1 MSSQPWIQRL
11 LSVLNANTPP
21 PPELDTFWLP
31 CRETEGRSIDEFLRS
46 SLSTKDISTTK
57 NKKSKSKSSSTA
69 KSTST
74 SSNTPDSSSTSNKR
88 ALYIA
93 GKPGTG
99 KTASVTRILSHLTA
113 ELELPNGVTSGD
125 RPKYHRCRVISI
137 NAASL
142 LGNSKS
148 NIFYEIARQVGHNI
162 TAKDFN
168 PVVTLEKMFIPK
180 RKPSKRTKMTIV
192 MIDEIDALL
201 TEQMT
206 GSSSSSSSINKKG
219 AKFQEAL
226 YRLFEW
232 PQRKNSTLII
242 VAIANRIDLLYEIYI
257 LFFFHVFF
265 FFFLKLTPT

>member
-1 MSSQPWIQRL
+1 MSGQPWIQRL

-31 CRETEGRSIDEFLRS
+31 CRETEGRSIDQFLRS
-46 SLSTKDISTTK
+46 SLSTKAISTMK
-57 NKKSKSKSSSTA
+57 KKKSKSKSSSTA

-74 SSNTPDSSSTSNKR
+74 TSTTTDCSGYQR

-113 ELELPNGVTSGD
+113 ELELPGGVTSGD

-148 NIFYEIARQVGHNI
+148 NIFYEIARQVGHDI
-162 TAKDFN
+162 TEKDFN
-168 PVVTLEKMFIPK
+168 PVETLEKMFLPK

-206 GSSSSSSSINKKG
+206 GSSSSTATKKKG

-242 VAIANRIDLLYEIYI
+242 VAIANRIDLL
-257 LFFFHVFF
+257 
-265 FFFLKLTPT
+265 

>member
-1 MSSQPWIQRL
+1 MSVKSENNQKKSQTAVVKNMSSQPWIQRL

-74 SSNTPDSSSTSNKR
+74 SSNTTDSSSTSNKR

-206 GSSSSSSSINKKG
+206 GSSSSSINKKG

-257 LFFFHVFF
+257 
-265 FFFLKLTPT
+265 